1 MDDKKRR
8 LQFRASA
15 AANLAKQ
22 QLSATQAHHPGG
34 RSANPAKDH
43 SFSCPIVVRQA

>member
-8 LQFRASA
+8 LQFRAIV

-22 QLSATQAHHPGG
+22 QLSATQARHPGG
-34 RSANPAKDH
+34 RSASPAKDH
-43 SFSCPIVVRQA
+43 PFGCPIVVRQA